1 MSYYFNQMIKFAQ
14 KKKDRAGTIAIDL
27 KEINTA
33 ITKSRKL
40 DYLTVSYSPPL
51 SSLLHPCCIPPI
63 NVNDEVQIG
72 KMEEFDH
79 E

>member
-1 MSYYFNQMIKFAQ
+1 MSYYFEMIKLAQ
-14 KKKDRAGTIAIDL
+14 KRKAEADIIISL

-40 DYLTVSYSPPL
+40 DYSTFNNVTTM
-51 SSLLHPCCIPPI
+51 SSMLYVPI
-63 NVNDEVQIG
+63 NVNDEIQIG
-72 KMEEFDH
+72 KMEEFDY